1 MKGDALR
8 ALRQVLSFAVKCEH
22 LERNPAEI
30 KAEAPSQ
37 RVVSPFASCEEVLS
51 VAAHAGGSRTTLV
64 VHVGNIPEHSRS
76 PDPAWYQSVVDWCFY
91 AKHVGRAEPSLRHPA
106 SNY

>member
-1 MKGDALR
+1 MKGHALR
-8 ALRQVLSFAVKCEH
+8 ALRQVLSFGAECEH

-37 RVVSPFASCEEVLS
+37 RVVSPFTSCEEVLT
-51 VAAHAGGSRTTLV
+51 VAGYAGGSRTTLV

-76 PDPAWYQSVVDWCFY
+76 PAWYQSVVDCCFY
-91 AKHVGRAEPSLRHPA
+91 AKHVGRAEPPCGIRQVTTE
-106 SNY
+106 